1 MRIEEIRLAIDLCM
15 KARITPFLWGRHGI
29 GKSTAVRDLCYMN
42 DWGFVDERLSQCE
55 AADLRGLPAKDE
67 ATKTTVFYAP
77 AQFPRGDMTIE
88 QIVTQLATA
97 LGADVPK
104 TAVSGMTP
112 LQQLRTAADSGR
124 YGKVEDGALVFT
136 GAEIPY
142 ENLRQF
148 RVQLKQLQPRFPNGV
163 FFLDEF
169 NRSEDDVLQCS
180 FELVLDRSIGMHVLP
195 PGWGVVAAG
204 NYTEGY
210 SVNPMMRE
218 LALSDRF
225 CHFDLMF
232 DIEDWARWV
241 NERFAGSAQRIV
253 EFGMQN
259 TEHVTGKID
268 VKNDVSIQP
277 SPRAWEMVGR
287 VMTVAERESY
297 PSNVVEGCI
306 AGLIGAGLAV
316 KFMKYRCPVEA
327 RDIVEKGIKGLEKKL
342 KGIVEDSHARGVMG
356 GLVFGVLSHAQ
367 SRLNDVKVI
376 HNLFDFAEFLASTPS
391 MHDLAVAFMRPII
404 CAKSDGTVGE
414 DSSRAALLSNDRLAA
429 LVSMHKS
436 TRGKLRVI
444 DEFNKR
450 PDLKKLMKDVSW
462 GVE

>member
-1 MRIEEIRLAIDLCM
+1 MRIEDVRLAIDLCM
-15 KARITPFLWGRHGI
+15 KARVTPFLWGRHGI

-67 ATKTTVFYAP
+67 VTKTTVFYAP
-77 AQFPRGDMTIE
+77 AQFPRGDMTID
-88 QIVTQLATA
+88 QIVSQLAAA
-97 LGADVPK
+97 LGTEVPK
-104 TAVSGMTP
+104 KKDGGLTP
-112 LQQLRTAADSGR
+112 LQQLRTAAEAGR
-124 YGKVEDGALVFT
+124 YAKDGEGVEFD

-148 RVQLKQLQPRFPNGV
+148 RVLLKQLQPRFPHGV

-241 NERFAGSAQRIV
+241 NERFTGSAQRIV

-268 VKNDVSIQP
+268 VKNDVAIQP
-277 SPRAWEMVGR
+277 SPRAWEMVAR
-287 VMTVAERESY
+287 VLVVAEKESY
-297 PSNVVEGCI
+297 PAHVVEGCI
-306 AGLIGAGLAV
+306 AGLIGSGLAV

-342 KGIVEDSHARGVMG
+342 KGIVDDSHARGVMG

-367 SRLNDVKVI
+367 SRLNETTVI
-376 HNLFDFAEFLASTPS
+376 HNLFDFAEFLAKTPT

-404 CAKSDGTVGE
+404 CAKSDGTIGE
-414 DSSRAALLSNDRLAA
+414 DNSRAALLSNDRLAA
-429 LVSMHKS
+429 LVSMHKGS
-436 TRGKLRVI
+436 RGKLRVI

-450 PDLKKLMKDVSW
+450 ADLKKLMKDVTW
-462 GVE
+462 GNE